1 VNGDEVRA
9 VRFGAGRFEAYAAG
23 EVDDLLRRVA
33 AELDAGRPVGP
44 LIERFS
50 RRRSVLFRTRSTEGY
65 DVDAVDWFLG
75 HLLLPADRS
84 ELAGIGGDPWRD
96 LGEVAQLT
104 RCEVS
109 GPVKHPAGQ
118 AWLASY
124 KHLSEE
130 CASAWRDFGQEP
142 GIRLRWERVKPGSR
156 ELRTA
161 EGQTIAS
168 LGRRVRVQ
176 TVSIGGRSFTLKKI
190 RPAPSE
196 PPGLAEILARSER
209 DFDGHFAKNRHG
221 WLLLNDPLDAP
232 RRRVRELADEAGT
245 PILYTGGLAFAHR
258 AWASITFP
266 DQRWLRFLVRGTDEG
281 NAIMTAVDQAGN
293 KAVRYRRQLVPGTF
307 GRNLV
312 EITVHPDWK
321 LTDELAL
328 AIAISA
334 PWLRGYFQ
342 TGGGG

>member
-44 LIERFS
+44 LIENARFS
-50 RRRSVLFRTRSTEGY
+50 RRSGY
-65 DVDAVDWFLG
+65 DVDAVDWFLS
-75 HLLLPADRS
+75 HLLVASGCS
-84 ELAGIGGDPWRD
+84 ELAGIGGDPWGD
-96 LGEVAQLT
+96 LGDVAQLS
-104 RCEVS
+104 CGEVS
-109 GPVKHPAGQ
+109 GPAKRPASQ
-118 AWLASY
+118 AWLASD
-124 KHLSEE
+124 KHFSEE
-130 CASAWRDFGQEP
+130 CASAWRDFGKEP
-142 GIRLRWERVKPGSR
+142 GTRLRWERVKPGSR

-161 EGQTIAS
+161 EGQTIAC
-168 LGRRVRVQ
+168 LGSRVRVQ
-176 TVSIGGRSFTLKKI
+176 TVSTGGRSFTVKKI
-190 RPAPSE
+190 RPARSV

-209 DFDGHFAKNRHG
+209 DFDGHFAKSRHG
-221 WLLLNDPLDAP
+221 WFRLNDPLDAP
-232 RRRVRELADEAGT
+232 RRRVGELADEAGT
-245 PILYTGGLAFAHR
+245 AILYTGGLAFAHR

-266 DQRWLRFLVRGTDEG
+266 DQRRLRFLVRGTDEG

-293 KAVRYRRQLVPGTF
+293 KAVRYRRQLIPGTF
-307 GRNLV
+307 GRNFV

-321 LTDELAL
+321 LTNELAL